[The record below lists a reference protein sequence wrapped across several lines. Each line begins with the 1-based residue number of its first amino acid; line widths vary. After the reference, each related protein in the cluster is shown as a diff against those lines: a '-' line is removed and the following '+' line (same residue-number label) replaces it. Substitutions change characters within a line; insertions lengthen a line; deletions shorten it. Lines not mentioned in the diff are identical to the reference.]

1 MSIIFTIDYDNT
13 KQCKKI
19 SIELER
25 GVSSKAIYEITE
37 SIKLELD
44 NLPVGRYE
52 GNFNPETLR
61 LKITKAEIE
70 A

>member
-19 SIELER
+19 SIELEK

-44 NLPVGRYE
+44 NLSIGRYE
-52 GNFNPETLR
+52 GNFDPKTLR

>member
-1 MSIIFTIDYDNT
+1 MIFTIDYDNT

-19 SIELER
+19 SIELEK

-44 NLPVGRYE
+44 NLPIGRYE
-52 GNFNPETLR
+52 GTFNSETLR

>member
-1 MSIIFTIDYDNT
+1 MIFTIDYDNT

-19 SIELER
+19 SIELEK

-52 GNFNPETLR
+52 SNFDPKTLR

>member
-1 MSIIFTIDYDNT
+1 MPIIFTIDYDNS

-19 SIELER
+19 SIELEK

-44 NLPVGRYE
+44 NLSVGRYE
-52 GNFNPETLR
+52 GNFDPKTLR

>member
-1 MSIIFTIDYDNT
+1 MIFTIDYDNT

-19 SIELER
+19 SIELEK

-44 NLPVGRYE
+44 NLSIGRYE
-52 GNFNPETLR
+52 GNFDPKTLR

>member
-1 MSIIFTIDYDNT
+1 MIFTIDYDNT

-19 SIELER
+19 SIELEK

-44 NLPVGRYE
+44 NLPIGRYE
-52 GNFNPETLR
+52 SNFDPKTLR

>member
-1 MSIIFTIDYDNT
+1 MPIIFTIDYDNT

-19 SIELER
+19 SIELEK
-25 GVSSKAIYEITE
+25 GVSSKAIYEIVE

-44 NLPVGRYE
+44 NLSIGRYE
-52 GNFNPETLR
+52 SNFDPKTLR